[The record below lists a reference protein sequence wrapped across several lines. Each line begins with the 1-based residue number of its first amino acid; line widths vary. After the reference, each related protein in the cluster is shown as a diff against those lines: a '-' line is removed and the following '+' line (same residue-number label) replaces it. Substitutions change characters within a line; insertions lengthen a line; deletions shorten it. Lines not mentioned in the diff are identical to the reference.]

1 MGGRQSRSHGAAN
14 RWPDS
19 SRSTWKPLSRMWRT
33 FRAGWKTMAPF
44 LLRWTLL
51 WQTGRH
57 ICHARSA
64 TQIWTSMYLLDT
76 NALSEL
82 LKKRPKP
89 QFLARLRLHP
99 AEMFFTSS
107 ICVME
112 LRHESRRREDHSVFW
127 QRITHEVLSRVT
139 VLDFG
144 VPEALIAG
152 DVLAHLT

>member
-1 MGGRQSRSHGAAN
+1 
-14 RWPDS
+14 
-19 SRSTWKPLSRMWRT
+19 
-33 FRAGWKTMAPF
+33 
-44 LLRWTLL
+44 
-51 WQTGRH
+51 
-57 ICHARSA
+57 
-64 TQIWTSMYLLDT
+64 MYLLDT

-112 LRHESRRREDHSVFW
+112 LRHESRRCEDHSVFW

-152 DVLAHLT
+152 DVLAHLTRRGALIGVEDLLIGATPLGTSPRWRWSRVLPQVLASALTRRLRGADRVVSAPAQGRSWG